1 MTPEVKALSGKL
13 ASKEW
18 RMTNLYLIRDKGSR
32 IIPFRPNQAQA
43 KFAKNR
49 HSRNFVPKARQL
61 GMSTY
66 IVIDYLDT
74 CIFPPL
80 DEAGKPIVAECGHID
95 LTQPNAHKKLAMAKR
110 AWDEGPNH
118 PDPHIATLWRSIH
131 KANPLTRETTGLLQ
145 WANGSRQEAGV
156 SFTGSTP
163 FRLHLSEFG
172 PISAQDPS
180 KAAQIMMGPMNAVPM
195 GGRIDVETTM
205 EGGQFG
211 ECWQLFELALRSG
224 GSPDTGL
231 DWMLHFVS
239 WLEDSEYDLPGR
251 KPNKAETFEYFAE
264 LEQSHGLKVPLSRQ
278 AWYEKIKATLSGKV
292 YNQFPT
298 VIEEL
303 SRVNIPG
310 QIFPQMSAVRAEGRV
325 CRFNPEKGY
334 PVFTSW
340 DLGSSD
346 NSAGWVIQPAGK
358 AHNVLDW
365 CVGEGQGARGV
376 ADVIRAWEEVHGAFS
391 GHLLPHDAN
400 ITDKGSGKTY
410 VQQLVECGI
419 PRDKIVIVPRIPDEW
434 VGIDE
439 VRSLLPNCW
448 FHERTDKPVESET
461 GAKLPGG
468 VGRLEGYRKRVDKST
483 GIARDVPV
491 KDYCDHSADALR
503 TYAEALSKNLV
514 RANVKKPGMGA
525 TVVTGFRG
533 ATLAGK
539 VRVAR

>member
-251 KPNKAETFEYFAE
+251 KPNKAETFAYFAE

-310 QIFPQMSAVRAEGRV
+310 QIFPQMSSVRAEGRV

-400 ITDKGSGKTY
+400 ITDKGAARPMCSNWSSVAFPATRSSSSRGFLTSGWASMRFAHCFPTAGSMSA
-410 VQQLVECGI
+410 LTSRSN
-419 PRDKIVIVPRIPDEW
+419 PRLARSCL
-434 VGIDE
+434 E
-439 VRSLLPNCW
+439 VL
-448 FHERTDKPVESET
+448 
-461 GAKLPGG
+461 GG
-468 VGRLEGYRKRVDKST
+468 WRD
-483 GIARDVPV
+483 IARGSIKAP
-491 KDYCDHSADALR
+491 ALR
-503 TYAEALSKNLV
+503 GMCRSRITATIPLTLFGPTRRLFQRTLSAPISRSQAWVL
-514 RANVKKPGMGA
+514 RS
-525 TVVTGFRG
+525 
-533 ATLAGK
+533 
-539 VRVAR
+539 